1 MRTRAGRA
9 WRTLPPRAA
18 CGTQHTNPPALC
30 PPTPSLPRSA
40 NAEACELYKRQGA
53 EAYKEK
59 VLKFAL
65 AYPAQLAALKA
76 KEPSPGR

>member
-9 WRTLPPRAA
+9 WRSLPPRAA
-18 CGTQHTNPPALC
+18 CRTQHTNPPALC
-30 PPTPSLPRSA
+30 PPFPPPSHSA
-40 NAEACELYKRQGA
+40 NAEACELFKRQGE

-76 KEPSPGR
+76 KEPFPGR

>member
-1 MRTRAGRA
+1 MRVHVGRLLQQSYLP
-9 WRTLPPRAA
+9 RT
-18 CGTQHTNPPALC
+18 H
-30 PPTPSLPRSA
+30 PPTLLLYPSA